1 MKTCWII
8 LLFYWIPFYSFAQNA
23 IISGKVL
30 DKNTNTPLQSAN
42 ISIYSHG
49 KASGN
54 ITNEE
59 GAFVLVNTKAIDSVK
74 FSMIGYANQVISL
87 SSPTDTGAVIILMEA
102 KPVVLDEVFIKPM
115 SAYELVLQAV
125 KSTAGLLPRND
136 YENTLFYR
144 EIIKNKTDYFSVA
157 EAIFNTQYSRADKS
171 YKLRL
176 IRGRSKEDVTATSL
190 FEDFHPG
197 GGPEGL
203 SELSFSY
210 SFPDFLNPSKM
221 KWFEY
226 KKNSVTEFDARR
238 VFVINFDQK
247 ENEHKALEKGK
258 IYIDAEDY
266 AIIKYEAYN
275 SPRGR
280 PYIKSLSGTDKIFAE
295 ILNIDFKKKGWLKE
309 VSFTKANGHLVI
321 NNAREIYYIDYKQ
334 PKKNLDLD
342 LTITTESA
350 VTDNS
355 FTIANPITAK
365 DKWNMKTIIANLPS
379 DYDPG
384 FWGSNNIISP
394 GDSLK
399 NILNSISK
407 KNKEVPTTAI
417 DTGWQ
422 YFQANTFV
430 AAQQHDSIILVPL
443 MKSNWKDDE
452 TGSMIFR
459 NISGDFTAETYV
471 SLVKRSS
478 VSEEPDMGFQ
488 QSGLIV
494 RDAAAGSENNIIVC
508 IGTGGNSRPKF
519 FSRNTE
525 DGKSKPTVDQIDSL
539 KGYLKL
545 EKKGTAIATYFRA
558 DSVSKWTTINS
569 YQVHWPQNK
578 LQVGLMLM
586 AHFSGSGPRMKPD
599 IKAVFT
605 KFSVIQDETQDQ
617 FKSGN

>member
-1 MKTCWII
+1 M
-8 LLFYWIPFYSFAQNA
+8 
-23 IISGKVL
+23 L
-30 DKNTNTPLQSAN
+30 DKNTNAPLPSTN

-49 KASGN
+49 KVSGN

-59 GAFVLVNTKAIDSVK
+59 GAFVLVNTKGIDSVK
-74 FSMIGYANQVISL
+74 FSMIGYANRVISL
-87 SSPTDTGAVIILMEA
+87 SALRDTGVITILMEA
-102 KPVVLDEVFIKPM
+102 KPVILDEVFIKPM

-125 KSTAGLLPRND
+125 KSTDSLLPRND
-136 YENTLFYR
+136 YENRLFYR

-157 EAIFNTQYSRADKS
+157 EAIFNTQYSKADKS

-197 GGPEGL
+197 GGPEGV

-226 KKNSVTEFDARR
+226 KKNSVTEFDGRR
-238 VFVINFDQK
+238 MLVIDFDQK
-247 ENEHKALEKGK
+247 ESEHKALEKGK
-258 IYIDAEDY
+258 IYIDAQDY
-266 AIIKYEAYN
+266 AIIQYEAHN
-275 SPRGR
+275 SPRGM
-280 PYIKSLSGTDKIFAE
+280 PYIKSLTGTDKIFAE

-309 VSFTKANGHLVI
+309 VNFRKENGQLVI
-321 NNAREIYYIDYKQ
+321 NNARQIYYIDYKQ
-334 PKKNLDLD
+334 PKKILDLD
-342 LTITTESA
+342 LTITTESV

-355 FTIANPITAK
+355 FTIANPITAE
-365 DKWNMKTIIANLPS
+365 DKWNRKTIIANLPS
-379 DYDPG
+379 DYDAG
-384 FWGSNNIISP
+384 FWGSNNTISP
-394 GDSLK
+394 SDSLK
-399 NILNSISK
+399 DILNNISN

-430 AAQQHDSIILVPL
+430 AAQQHDSIILIPL
-443 MKSNWKDDE
+443 MKSNWENDE

-471 SLVKRSS
+471 NLVKRSS
-478 VSEEPDMGFQ
+478 VSQEPDMGFQ

-494 RDAAAGSENNIIVC
+494 RDATANSENNIIVC
-508 IGTGGNSRPKF
+508 IGTGGNSRQKF
-519 FSRNTE
+519 FSRHTE
-525 DGKSKPTVDQIDSL
+525 NGKTKATVDKIDSL

-545 EKKGTAIATYFRA
+545 EKKGTAITTYFRA
-558 DSVSKWTTINS
+558 DSVSEWKTINS
-569 YQVHWPQNK
+569 YQVGWPQDK

-586 AHFSGSGPRMKPD
+586 AHFAGSGPRMKPD
-599 IKAVFT
+599 IKAVFS
-605 KFSVIQDETQDQ
+605 KFSLIRDETQDQ
-617 FKSGN
+617 DKTCNQ